1 MKTLTQALA
10 KTAAVIEKTVQT
22 TVQEVTGP
30 KPLQDYDLI
39 DQIGSAGPGLA
50 WRLYSAKARDSTRP
64 QQYSTVCVWVLDK
77 RAHSEVRARMGLS
90 KAAEDAFFD
99 LVRADAGRLV
109 RLRHPGVL
117 HVVQAL
123 DESKNAMA
131 MVTEPLFASV
141 ANALGNVEN
150 VPKVPKELKG
160 MVGAKARSSGLIGFF
175 FFVVEFYIQFII

>member
-30 KPLQDYDLI
+30 KALQDYELLH
-39 DQIGSAGPGLA
+39 QIGSAGPGLA
-50 WRLYSAKARDSTRP
+50 WKLFSAKARDGTRP
-64 QQYSTVCVWVLDK
+64 HQYPTVCVWVVDK
-77 RAHSEVRARMGLS
+77 KVLSEARARAGLS
-90 KAAEDAFFD
+90 KVAEDSFFD
-99 LVRADAGRLV
+99 LLRADAARLV
-109 RLRHPGVL
+109 RLRHPGVV

-123 DESKNAMA
+123 DENKNAMA

-150 VPKVPKELKG
+150 VATVPKDLKG
-160 MVGAKARSSGLIGFF
+160 IVRALLFF
-175 FFVVEFYIQFII
+175 FY